1 MHSVAIL
8 LIFNDLHS
16 QQLQLVQMLMSTLIV
31 PFWVLLVCTFL
42 QVSIWLP
49 IYLSY
54 LESI

>member
-1 MHSVAIL
+1 MHGVAIL

-31 PFWVLLVCTFL
+31 PFWVLLICTFL
-42 QVSIWLP
+42 PVSIWLP